1 MKSSNSRNGFHLR
14 EYRPA
19 DFSRLCELDQMCFSE
34 AVAYVP
40 EEIAFS
46 LAQPGTFAV
55 VAEQDEEVVA
65 FVLVSRRR
73 RLLGHI
79 ITIDVH
85 PEFRRRGIGAHLM
98 EMAEQRLRKEGATRV
113 VLEVAT
119 HNQPALAFYG
129 ARGFVQQR
137 LLPRYYR
144 DGSDAYL
151 MEKAL

>member
-1 MKSSNSRNGFHLR
+1 
-14 EYRPA
+14 
-19 DFSRLCELDQMCFSE
+19 
-34 AVAYVP
+34 
-40 EEIAFS
+40 
-46 LAQPGTFAV
+46 PGTFAV

-137 LLPRYYR
+137 VLPRYYR